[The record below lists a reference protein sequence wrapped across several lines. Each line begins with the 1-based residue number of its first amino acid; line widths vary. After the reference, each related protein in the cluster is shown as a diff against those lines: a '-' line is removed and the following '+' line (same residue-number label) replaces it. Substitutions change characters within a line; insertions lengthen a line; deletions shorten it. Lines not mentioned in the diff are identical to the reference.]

1 MFVFTKL
8 FFPIY
13 NRGSLSLGPYYFL
26 CVLQKPTEE
35 AKALLNSSPP
45 YTRLVDIPREAVSL
59 LRDP

>member
-45 YTRLVDIPREAVSL
+45 CTRLVDIPREAVSL